1 MDIKFPKEENPFPRT
16 MAVAVFAVIVAFL
29 IGMFL
34 GNALGALFGTD
45 ESVINTT
52 TYTDYMSAAKSVFS
66 DANQLDSY
74 MDTAQDFRNMNGLRL
89 YGSRDGDKMLAWYNG
104 AYQDISQLFANDE
117 EIQRSLIQ
125 LMNTEDALY
134 GVETSG
140 GSAITNLRL
149 WNIAVEDNVVY
160 YYLYYDEAGYVGIAY
175 DDTETVLA
183 DQKDSTVALTKNKAG
198 EHGMWYITYYLED

>member
-16 MAVAVFAVIVAFL
+16 MAVAVFSVIAALL

-45 ESVINTT
+45 DSLINTT
-52 TYTDYMSAAKSVFS
+52 TYTDYMTAAKTVFS
-66 DANQLDSY
+66 DANQLDCY
-74 MDTAQDFRNMNGLRL
+74 MDTAQDLRFMNGLRL
-89 YGSRDGDKMLAWYNG
+89 YGSKNGDHMLAWYDG
-104 AYQDISQLFANDE
+104 RYQDITELFAEDQE
-117 EIQRSLIQ
+117 MQKSLIQ
-125 LMNTEDALY
+125 LMNTADALY
-134 GVETSG
+134 GTETSAG
-140 GSAITNLRL
+140 MQIDDLRL

-183 DQKDSTVALTKNKAG
+183 DQKDTTLALTKNNVG
-198 EHGMWYITYYLED
+198 ERGMWYITYYLED

>member
-29 IGMFL
+29 IGMLL

-45 ESVINTT
+45 ESDINTT
-52 TYTDYMSAAKSVFS
+52 TYTEYMSAAKTVFS
-66 DANQLDSY
+66 DVNQLDSY
-74 MDTAQDFRNMNGLRL
+74 MDTALDLRNMNGLRL
-89 YGSRDGDKMLAWYNG
+89 YGSKNGDKMLAWYDG
-104 AYQDISQLFANDE
+104 RYQDISELFADDT

-125 LMNTEDALY
+125 LMNTSDALY

-140 GSAITNLRL
+140 GAAITDLRL

-175 DDTETVLA
+175 DDTETVLT
-183 DQKDSTVALTKNKAG
+183 DQKNSTVALTKNKAG
-198 EHGMWYITYYLED
+198 EQGMWYITYYLED

>member
-1 MDIKFPKEENPFPRT
+1 
-16 MAVAVFAVIVAFL
+16 
-29 IGMFL
+29 
-34 GNALGALFGTD
+34 
-45 ESVINTT
+45 
-52 TYTDYMSAAKSVFS
+52 MSAAKSVFS
-66 DANQLDSY
+66 DVNQLDSY
-74 MDTAQDFRNMNGLRL
+74 MDTALNFHDMNGLRL
-89 YGSRDGDKMLAWYNG
+89 YGSKNGDKMLAWYDG
-104 AYQDISQLFANDE
+104 KYQDISELFADNTE
-117 EIQRSLIQ
+117 VQRSLIQ

-183 DQKDSTVALTKNKAG
+183 DQKDSTVALTKNKKG